1 MEVVCDQ
8 IKSGNTD
15 RDFYKSQLVFV
26 NNLARREWVDQE
38 SPLILAVEHNKIEIV
53 EYLIYLGVNVNSV
66 QRQENI
72 TKVNT
77 INSKITFKR
86 FKDLI
91 MIFLDALLKQWT
103 TLSLSGDNVIT
114 WIGKLSCVHA
124 TSLQMR
130 ANYFKFCFYG

>member
-103 TLSLSGDNVIT
+103 TP
-114 WIGKLSCVHA
+114 
-124 TSLQMR
+124 Q
-130 ANYFKFCFYG
+130 